1 MIGIIQADGDDLG
14 RGHWGQGF
22 DALGVGRAL
31 LKGWRSKDVSFE
43 LVKLAID
50 HLCVK
55 DVITSLESSDGSH
68 LSPLHRMSSLS
79 GPQDEIPDTPSL
91 SRSHDVG
98 SWKVDPTRNQPV
110 SRIFALSPP

>member
-1 MIGIIQADGDDLG
+1 MTLEGATGV
-14 RGHWGQGF
+14 WGF

-98 SWKVDPTRNQPV
+98 SWKADPTRNQPV